1 MRPTT
6 NAASTLMPHIPC
18 HYTSFRCTE
27 NFKYEYIAYN
37 YVNGLQLCVHAV
49 LPNSLV
55 VVDEVVVDE
64 LEVTLL
70 ELAGAVVVEEDNKS
84 LSKLVDITAVSLI
97 ARDSDRETN
106 SKLDG

>member
-1 MRPTT
+1 MAPPP
-6 NAASTLMPHIPC
+6 AAMPAMAGIGSEP
-18 HYTSFRCTE
+18 E
-27 NFKYEYIAYN
+27 GGI
-37 YVNGLQLCVHAV
+37 
-49 LPNSLV
+49 V